1 MKNFAYRFKELRL
14 ENDMTQ
20 GDIANKFNTIYH
32 TTFNKSTISQYENG
46 KRKPDI
52 SILENWA
59 EFFNVSVDYLLGH
72 IDVKR
77 YNTET
82 TTLTNTEQIL
92 LDDYRLLNTDG
103 QKEAN
108 KRVKELTAIPFY
120 RTNETVTIAAHSDKP
135 IDNDEMDKIHK
146 DLEDMMKW

>member
-20 GDIANKFNTIYH
+20 GDIANKFNDIYH

-59 EFFNVSVDYLLGH
+59 EFFDVSVDYLLGH
-72 IDVKR
+72 IDIKK
-77 YNTET
+77 YDSET
-82 TTLTNTEQIL
+82 PTLTHTEQIL

-120 RTNETVTIAAHSDKP
+120 RPNETVTIAAHSDKP